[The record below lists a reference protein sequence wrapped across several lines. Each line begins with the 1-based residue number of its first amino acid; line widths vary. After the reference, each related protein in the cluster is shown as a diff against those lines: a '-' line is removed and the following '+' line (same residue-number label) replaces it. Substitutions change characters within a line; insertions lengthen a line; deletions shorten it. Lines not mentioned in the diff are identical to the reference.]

1 MNNKQFLELLKK
13 YTFDSQ
19 AFFKKIANT
28 SIYMLLDSK
37 PEQEQALL
45 NMLVEKIGD
54 PDNTVFLSTIR
65 SSQVDQFT
73 CSLSPSQT
81 HS

>member
-1 MNNKQFLELLKK
+1 MKK
-13 YTFDSQ
+13 YSFDSQ

-28 SIYMLLDSK
+28 SIYMLLESK

-54 PDNTVFLSTIR
+54 PDNTVLISTILA
-65 SSQVDQFT
+65 SQVDQLA
-73 CSLSPSQT
+73 CRLSPAQA